1 MAAPPCTAGTRLGAA
16 PAPSSRLT
24 QALFKLVLNVV
35 AAVLQV
41 INNVTKAGV
50 SQLLSDLGIHT
61 QHAQAAAEGQTGGG
75 EAGTCV
81 SSGTAIDACAAPARR
96 LCCHGRL
103 AS

>member
-61 QHAQAAAEGQTGGG
+61 QHAQAAA
-75 EAGTCV
+75 
-81 SSGTAIDACAAPARR
+81 AAAVARR
-96 LCCHGRL
+96 AADRRRGRGQ
-103 AS
+103 ASAGVPH